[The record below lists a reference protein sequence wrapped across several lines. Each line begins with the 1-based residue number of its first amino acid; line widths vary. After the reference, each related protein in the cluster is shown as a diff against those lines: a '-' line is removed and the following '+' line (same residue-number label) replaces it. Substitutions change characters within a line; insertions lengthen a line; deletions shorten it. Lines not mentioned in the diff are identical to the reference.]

1 MILLTVSVMT
11 DCFDL
16 LDLAVALLGGG
27 GLTTAEAAPAVAAFD
42 WPPAEVIGRL
52 NLLGG

>member
-1 MILLTVSVMT
+1 MT

-16 LDLAVALLGGG
+16 TDFAVALLGGG
-27 GLTTAEAAPAVAAFD
+27 GGLVTVDAVLAPA
-42 WPPAEVIGRL
+42 VIGRL

>member
-1 MILLTVSVMT
+1 LLTVSVIT

-16 LDLAVALLGGG
+16 LDFAVALLGGG
-27 GLTTAEAAPAVAAFD
+27 GGLMTGKAGVDFAWLPA
-42 WPPAEVIGRL
+42 VIGRL